1 MTITLRPSDGED
13 VAFKVKGGT
22 SLAKIFAAFAER
34 KKVGLESLRFMLDGA
49 RVSASGSDTV
59 RSLDMQDG
67 DMIDVFVEQTGGFVG
82 FVKP

>member
-1 MTITLRPSDGED
+1 MNTRCRSAGGAMPTYSMLIAALTSRFQVRP
-13 VAFKVKGGT
+13 
-22 SLAKIFAAFAER
+22 
-34 KKVGLESLRFMLDGA
+34 GA